1 MRWWL
6 RPRSLDQSLM
16 THLKVVV
23 VVLVFKALMSSCGV
37 LEGGGGGLHPAGAHI
52 PKKKLENNHKN

>member
-1 MRWWL
+1 
-6 RPRSLDQSLM
+6 M